1 MVAKASN
8 STLREVKMQ
17 ENWQVL
23 LKQDITQKYVQ
34 NPPKDWVDV
43 NISTS
48 GLLNLTIVSDRF
60 IGLSMPQRKAEISSL
75 LQSHLPHLS
84 PGFLS
89 LYTLQEAESLNISP
103 PQVSNPVLVN
113 TWQDLAIQ
121 AANPQNQPQ
130 LPQPELSLPR
140 TVTFYSFKGGVG
152 RTTALTHVAAILAMR
167 GLKIVAVDLDLEAPG
182 LSTAFNLKP
191 QPKYGIVDYF
201 YERSY
206 LPDGVEPS
214 ISIAE
219 IFGEVKFPNATG
231 RLFVVPA
238 GFLDL
243 DYISKVD
250 DLHATTIIDG
260 NKSLWSIF
268 KEEIQEQLKPDI
280 LLVDSRTGIN
290 QWGAISLIEAADEAI
305 IFLFPNEQNKQGIEL
320 LLQSI
325 QSLKSLSIN
334 FVFSPV
340 PDLTKTGLSKV
351 KNIWDSLQKKIKA
364 AKNENYE
371 TDEDDSDLEIDQT
384 PIEDLLVVPYLVPI
398 ALADS
403 YPVPGIQDYYTKI
416 ANLIDEKT
424 DELKRTNVLN
434 IEQRWKIIESLQFP
448 EVNAADQK
456 QNLSLLFQKTTDFDK
471 FLDDTTCLIRGR
483 KGTGKTALYWLFLQ
497 HKNVAQKLAHGRLDN
512 TVFLSAHGRFQESRP
527 SRDEFQI
534 IHQTLQQNSGTWEAF
549 WRAYLL
555 LRCYQ
560 NDLFRFPKG
569 KKGAKFSELKITIN
583 NLPRETWQSENTQAL
598 LELSTNPQLRLIVKD
613 AISILLNEE
622 TKNKSQKLWF
632 LYDDLDEDFP
642 EAGEVRQQAL
652 TGLFQLVQSCD
663 ANRLT
668 EIRFKI
674 FLREDIWNRL
684 SFDNK
689 SHFTGRDILLQWAR
703 IDFLRLALRQ
713 AIQSDFK
720 NLVDRVSPVAVE
732 SIDQANEDAID
743 KALELLWGSR
753 RRGGNRA
760 KKVSQWVYERL
771 TDSSGTTFPRSLSIL
786 LKEAKEQEL
795 TYKGQSSSK
804 LRTDRLLQGKSL
816 ESGLKKASE
825 KRCEEIKEEYP
836 NLIKFFD
843 SLKGKLA
850 FLSKEQL
857 QPIWKDSAEEV
868 IANFEE
874 FVSFLGEIGIIEW
887 REKEKRYKFADIY
900 VYGFEMERR
909 GAV

>member
-1 MVAKASN
+1 
-8 STLREVKMQ
+8 MQ

-23 LKQDITQKYVQ
+23 LKGHIINQYVQ
-34 NPPKDWVDV
+34 NPQKEWVHL

-60 IGLSMPQRKAEISSL
+60 VGLSMPQRKEQTSSL
-75 LQSHLPHLS
+75 LQSQVPHLS

-89 LYTLQEAESLNISP
+89 LYTLQEAESLNLSQ
-103 PQVSNPVLVN
+103 PQGFNAASVN

-130 LPQPELSLPR
+130 LPQRELRVPR

-152 RTTALTHVAAILAMR
+152 RTTALTHVASILAMR
-167 GLKIVAVDLDLEAPG
+167 GLKVVAVDLDLEAPG

-219 IFGEVKFPNATG
+219 ILGEVRVPNATG

-238 GFLDL
+238 GCLTL

-250 DLHATTIIDG
+250 DLHATTVIDG
-260 NKSLWSIF
+260 NQSLWSVF
-268 KEEIQEQLKPDI
+268 KGEIQNQLKPDI

-290 QWGAISLIEAADEAI
+290 QWGALSLIQAADEAI
-305 IFLFPNEQNKQGIEL
+305 IFLFPNEQNKQGIEV
-320 LLQSI
+320 LLQSL
-325 QSLKSLSIN
+325 QSLNNLSIN

-340 PDLTKTGLSKV
+340 PDITEFGLSKV
-351 KNIWDSLQKKIKA
+351 NEIWDSLRKKIKIA
-364 AKNENYE
+364 TNENYE
-371 TDEDDSDLEIDQT
+371 ADEDESDLDNAQT
-384 PIEDLLVVPYLVPI
+384 LIEEFLVVPYLVPI

-403 YPVPGIQDYYTKI
+403 YPVQGSQDYYTKI

-424 DELKRTNVLN
+424 DEVKRSTLLN
-434 IEQRWKIIESLQFP
+434 TIYQGRWKIIKSLNFP
-448 EVNAADQK
+448 GVNAAEPRQDG
-456 QNLSLLFQKTTDFDK
+456 SLLFQKTTDFER

-483 KGTGKTALYWLFLQ
+483 KGTGKTALYLLFLK
-497 HKNVAQKLAHGRLDN
+497 HKEFAQELARGRLDN
-512 TVFLSAHGRFQESRP
+512 TVFLSAHGRFNESRP

-534 IHQTLQQNSGTWEAF
+534 IHKTLQQKSGTWEAF

-560 NDLFRFPKG
+560 EKLVEFPRQ
-569 KKGAKFSELKITIN
+569 AKYTVLKQTLKI
-583 NLPRETWQSENTQAL
+583 LPKEIWQSENTQAL
-598 LELSTNPQLRLIVKD
+598 LELSTNSDLRLTVID
-613 AISILLNEE
+613 AVSFLLNEQYRD
-622 TKNKSQKLWF
+622 KSQKMWF

-642 EAGEVRQQAL
+642 EAGEVRPQAL

-684 SFDNK
+684 IFDNK
-689 SHFTGRDILLQWAR
+689 SHLTGRDILLQWTR

-713 AIQSDFK
+713 AMQSKDFK
-720 NLVDRVSPVAVE
+720 NLVDKFYPVAVE
-732 SIDQANEDAID
+732 SIDQASENAID
-743 KALELLWGSR
+743 KALEILWGSR
-753 RRGGNRA
+753 RRRGKKA
-760 KKVSQWVYERL
+760 KYVSRWVYERL

-786 LKEAKEQEL
+786 LEGAKEHEL
-795 TYKGQSSSK
+795 SYEEKSSIQSP
-804 LRTDRLLQGKSL
+804 TDRLLRSKSL
-816 ESGLKKASE
+816 EMGLKKASE

-836 NLIKFFD
+836 DLANFLD
-843 SLKGKLA
+843 NLKGKSA
-850 FLSKEQL
+850 FLSKEEL
-857 QPIWKDSAEEV
+857 QKIWQDSGYNILVEHR
-868 IANFEE
+868 NFKQ

-887 REKEKRYKFADIY
+887 REKEERYKFADIY

-909 GAV
+909 GTL

>member
-1 MVAKASN
+1 
-8 STLREVKMQ
+8 MQ
-17 ENWQVL
+17 ESWQVL
-23 LKQDITQKYVQ
+23 LKKEITNQYVHNSQ
-34 NPPKDWVDV
+34 EWVDL

-60 IGLSMPQRKAEISSL
+60 INLSIPQRKEQISNLFKS
-75 LQSHLPHLS
+75 QVPHLS
-84 PGFLS
+84 PGFIS
-89 LYTLQEAESLNISP
+89 LYTPQEADSLNLSA
-103 PQVSNPVLVN
+103 PQAFNTASVQ

-121 AANPQNQPQ
+121 ATNPQNQPQ
-130 LPQPELSLPR
+130 LPQREPSLPR

-152 RTTALTHVAAILAMR
+152 RTTALTHVASILAMR
-167 GLKIVAVDLDLEAPG
+167 GLKVIAVDLDLEAPG

-206 LPDGVEPS
+206 LPEDVEPS

-219 IFGEVKFPNATG
+219 IFGEVKISNATG

-238 GFLDL
+238 GYLNL
-243 DYISKVD
+243 DYVSKVD

-260 NKSLWSIF
+260 DQSLWSVF
-268 KEEIQEQLKPDI
+268 KREIYEQLKPDI
-280 LLVDSRTGIN
+280 ILIDSRTGIN
-290 QWGAISLIEAADEAI
+290 QWGALSLIQAADEAI
-305 IFLFPNEQNKQGIEL
+305 VFLFPNEQNKQGIEL
-320 LLQSI
+320 LI
-325 QSLKSLSIN
+325 QSLQWVKNLSIN

-340 PDLTKTGLSKV
+340 PDVTEIGLSKV
-351 KNIWDSLQKKIKA
+351 KQIWYSLLNRLNMVT
-364 AKNENYE
+364 NENYE
-371 TDEDDSDLEIDQT
+371 TDEDEPDLDNSQT
-384 PIEDLLVVPYLVPI
+384 PIEKLLVVPYLLPI

-403 YPVPGIQDYYTKI
+403 YPVQGMQDYYTKI

-424 DELKRTNVLN
+424 DELKRSNVLN
-434 IEQRWKIIESLQFP
+434 TIDHRWNIIQSLQFP
-448 EVNAADQK
+448 EVNAADPRQDL
-456 QNLSLLFQKTTDFDK
+456 NLLFQRTTDFER

-483 KGTGKTALYWLFLQ
+483 KGTGKTALYWLFLK
-497 HKNVAQKLAHGRLDN
+497 HKSVAQKLAHGRLDN

-527 SRDEFQI
+527 TRDEFQI
-534 IHQTLQQNSGTWEAF
+534 IHETLQQNRGTWEAF

-555 LRCYQ
+555 LRSHQ
-560 NDLFRFPKG
+560 ENLFNFPKG
-569 KKGAKFSELKITIN
+569 KKSAKYSELRKIIN
-583 NLPRETWQSENTQAL
+583 NFPQERWQSESTQVL
-598 LELSTNPQLRLIVKD
+598 LELSTNSELRLIVKD
-613 AISILLNEE
+613 AIDILLNEE
-622 TKNKSQKLWF
+622 AKNNSRKLWF

-642 EAGEVRQQAL
+642 EVGGIRQQAL

-689 SHFTGRDILLQWAR
+689 SHFTGRDIILQWTR

-713 AIQSDFK
+713 AIQSEDFK
-720 NLVDRVSPVAVE
+720 NLVDRISPVAFE
-732 SIDQANEDAID
+732 SIDQATEEAID

-760 KKVSQWVYERL
+760 KNVSRWVYERL
-771 TDSSGTTFPRSLSIL
+771 TDSSSTTFPRSLSIL
-786 LKEAKEQEL
+786 LKGAKEQEL
-795 TYKGQSSSK
+795 SYKGQSSSK
-804 LRTDRLLQGKSL
+804 FRTDRLLQGKSL
-816 ESGLKKASE
+816 EFGLKKASE

-836 NLIKFFD
+836 DLTKFFD

-857 QPIWKDSAEEV
+857 QTVWQESAHD
-868 IANFEE
+868 IADFEE
-874 FVSFLGEIGIIEW
+874 FASFLSEIGIIEW
-887 REKEKRYKFADIY
+887 REKEKRYKVADIY
-900 VYGFEMERR
+900 VYGFEMDRR